1 MDLLL
6 LLFQVVVY
14 VLQILE
20 MLQIVGGERAR
31 QTEMGSEN
39 VQALHKGVTLAY
51 VLFSASMF
59 WSLNVNVAHTAELL
73 QRVCKLE
80 NSMPVVGQMGTAWVA
95 KTSLESHKV
104 LDSIWKQLGR
114 LLTSKWFIHRRNDLH
129 GYCWLHT

>member
-1 MDLLL
+1 M
-6 LLFQVVVY
+6 
-14 VLQILE
+14 LQILE

-59 WSLNVNVAHTAELL
+59 WSLNLNVAQTEELL

-80 NSMPVVGQMGTAWVA
+80 NDMSVVGQMGTAWVGI
-95 KTSLESHKV
+95 TSLQSHKV
-104 LDSIWKQLGR
+104 LNCIWKQLGR
-114 LLTSKWFIHRRNDLH
+114 LLARLLTYISLINH
-129 GYCWLHT
+129 G